1 MKIEKVTIK
10 DAKQLLEIYAPY
22 VENTA
27 VSFEYEV
34 PGIQEFED
42 RIRAISSEYPYLK
55 ATVGDEIWG
64 YAYAGR
70 FKARR
75 AYDYSVETTIYIRQD
90 RRGQGIGKALY
101 GALEVSLMDMGI
113 LNMNACIAVPG
124 TKDEH
129 LTNDSRYFHE
139 KMGFSLV
146 GTFHNSGYK
155 FHTWYDMI
163 WMEKML
169 GEHKA
174 EPDKVRL
181 GEWKIAWETG
191 KTKETISYC
200 RRAYWQRQV

>member
-1 MKIEKVTIK
+1 MEIEKVTTK

-34 PGIQEFED
+34 PGVQEFEN
-42 RIRAISSEYPYLK
+42 RIEAISSEYPYLK
-55 ATVGDEIWG
+55 AADGDEIWG

-90 RRGQGIGKALY
+90 KRGLGIGKALY
-101 GALEVSLMDMGI
+101 RVLEASLLDMGI
-113 LNMNACIAVPG
+113 LNMNACIAVPR

-169 GEHKA
+169 GEHRA

-181 GEWKIAWETG
+181 GEWKIPRYLAKFG
-191 KTKETISYC
+191 DTIGL
-200 RRAYWQRQV
+200 